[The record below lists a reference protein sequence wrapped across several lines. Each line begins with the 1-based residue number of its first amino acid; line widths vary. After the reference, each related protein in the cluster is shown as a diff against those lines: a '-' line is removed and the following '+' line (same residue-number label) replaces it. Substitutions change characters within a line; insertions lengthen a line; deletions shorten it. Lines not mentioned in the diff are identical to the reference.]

1 MATKIRDT
9 VRREAT
15 DPLIVYDMETDLPAG
30 QVINM
35 SFRGLRLMTEF
46 EVEVYKVHYFRMPL
60 PQAIN
65 GIDEIFF
72 DAECRWCKQNEETTW
87 YDSGYNIRKASAD
100 DAEVIKLLTRKW
112 MMDKSNK
119 LNASQ
124 QNRSEKK
131 GGLFSKLFR

>member
-1 MATKIRDT
+1 MAVIVRDT

-35 SFRGLRLMTEF
+35 SFRGLRLMSEF
-46 EVEVYKVHYFRMPL
+46 EVEVYKVYYFRMPL
-60 PQAIN
+60 TQTVN
-65 GIDEIFF
+65 GINEIFF
-72 DAECRWCKQNEETTW
+72 DAECRWCRQNQDTSW
-87 YDSGYNIRKASAD
+87 YDSGYNIRKASAE
-100 DAEVIKLLTRKW
+100 DAEVIKLLTKKW

-124 QNRSEKK
+124 QNRTEKK
-131 GGLFSKLFR
+131 GGLLSKLFR